1 MNAKLK
7 RVTYAFVAMA
17 SICFISGIAVL
28 SHTEGDETVWT
39 D

>member
-1 MNAKLK
+1 MDANLK
-7 RVTYAFVAMA
+7 RITYTFVAMA
-17 SICFISGIAVL
+17 SICFVTGIAVL

>member
-7 RVTYAFVAMA
+7 RMSYTFVAMA
-17 SICFISGIAVL
+17 SICFVTGIAVL
-28 SHTEGDETVWT
+28 SHAEGTETEWT

>member
-1 MNAKLK
+1 MSANLK
-7 RVTYAFVAMA
+7 RISYTFVAMA
-17 SICFISGIAVL
+17 SICFVTGIAVL